1 MIRLLL
7 ATVVC
12 LSLPLAGIAQEKETI
27 PLDILGG
34 KKSAFSGK
42 TFGGDHAL
50 GGSAQVD
57 VSAEL
62 VAVDATAVDVKVKV
76 KIPPHYHI
84 YSHKPL
90 PGSIPSKI
98 VIMASGL
105 KLEGTIRSDRP
116 PHVVTE
122 YGATME
128 QFEDEVTWT
137 QRLRSIDGPLK
148 PGLTIS
154 GELTGQVCGDGQ
166 CKEIKPAKTFSASL
180 PADFVPPAATS
191 IAPALF
197 AAVDAPDLSSQV
209 VVPEM
214 RLPAG
219 LDQPPIR
226 FTVSLTPKNA
236 AIGDYVTLS
245 IKADIDEPYHTYSIT
260 QEDVPGSF
268 PTQIEVE
275 QETGAAATRD
285 TFTASK
291 KPDLKVGA
299 APGEILELHHG
310 SIEWTRE
317 YVVSDSPVAIGG
329 LIRFQ
334 VCDEKLC
341 IGPFKV
347 KFAVQTGGGGG
358 GGAPAVAGALADNTD
373 TGEFGGKAAW
383 TGWLPFVISAMGAG
397 FVALLTPC
405 VFPMIPVTVSYFLKQ
420 GETSPGS
427 TLKLAIVYCLSIV
440 GAFTGLGLL
449 VSIFLGPEALGTLAN
464 SVWLNLVFAFIFTV
478 FALMLLGMF
487 EFQIPSWLLTWT
499 SKKQDTGGL
508 VGVVFMALTFT
519 LVSFTCTFA
528 FVGSVLVLAAS
539 GEDYLR
545 PIVGMAAFSAAFASP
560 FFLLALFPSFLKSLP
575 KSGGW
580 MNRVKVTLGLME
592 LAIVTKFL
600 SVADIGLS
608 PDGMPRFLDYHLVMG
623 IWIAIAMVTGM
634 YLLNVFKM
642 PHDTPT
648 DSVGPLSCMFSLAF
662 FGLAAYITIGVFS
675 ATPPNGALWAQIEPF
690 APPRLEV
697 SGLSATHNG
706 LKYALDFDAAVTE
719 ASNSNKPMFLD
730 FTGVNCINCR
740 KMENEVLSTD
750 SVHDVLEDLV
760 RVQLFTDVIPGVASQ
775 PKVHDRLLAR
785 NHILQN
791 DLLKD
796 TALPSYVIATPDGK
810 EILARFIGYNPSGAD
825 FERFLQ
831 AGLKKWEARQAA
843 TVSNAPAGDGVMRT
857 SFVGP

>member
-197 AAVDAPDLSSQV
+197 AAVDGPDLSSQV
-209 VVPEM
+209 IVPEM

-219 LDQPPIR
+219 LDQAPIR
-226 FTVSLTPKNA
+226 FTVSLAPKNA
-236 AIGDYVTLS
+236 GIGDYVTLS

-329 LIRFQ
+329 TIRFQ
-334 VCDEKLC
+334 VCDETRCLPPSKAT
-341 IGPFKV
+341 
-347 KFAVQTGGGGG
+347 FAVQLGGGN
-358 GGAPAVAGALADNTD
+358 AVAGSAVD
-373 TGEFGGKAAW
+373 TAVEPDEGQQEDWFAFI
-383 TGWLPFVISAMGAG
+383 LSAITAG

-420 GETSPGS
+420 GEKNPGS
-427 TLKLAIVYCLSIV
+427 TVKLATTYCLSIV
-440 GAFTGLGLL
+440 AAFTGLGPL
-449 VSIFLGPEALGTLAN
+449 VSILCGPQVLNQLAN
-464 SVWLNLVFAFIFTV
+464 NPWLNLVFALVFTA
-478 FALMLLGMF
+478 FSLMLLGMF
-487 EFQIPSWLLTWT
+487 EFQIPSWVLTWT
-499 SKKQDTGGL
+499 SKKQDTGG
-508 VGVVFMALTFT
+508 VFGVVFMALTFT

-528 FVGSVLVLAAS
+528 FVGNILVLAANGTS
-539 GEDYLR
+539 YLR

-560 FFLLALFPSFLKSLP
+560 FFVLALFPAFLKSLP

-580 MNRVKVTLGLME
+580 MNRVKVTLGLLE

-600 SVADIGLS
+600 SVADIGFS
-608 PDGMPRFLDYHLVMG
+608 PNGMPVYLDYHLVMG
-623 IWIAIAMVTGM
+623 IWIAIAIVTGM
-634 YLLNVFKM
+634 YLLNIFKM
-642 PHDTPT
+642 PHDTPS
-648 DSVGPLSCMFSLAF
+648 DSVGALSCMFSLGF
-662 FGLAAYITIGVFS
+662 FGVAAYIAVGLFSPKAPAGV
-675 ATPPNGALWAQIEPF
+675 LWEQIVSF
-690 APPRLEV
+690 APPLLNISEGENGFVAEHDGLEY
-697 SGLSATHNG
+697 S
-706 LKYALDFDAAVTE
+706 LDFDAAVQT
-719 ASNSNKPMFLD
+719 ASKTNTLMFLD
-730 FTGVNCINCR
+730 FTGVKCVNCR
-740 KMENEVLSTD
+740 RMENGTLKD
-750 SVHDVLEDLV
+750 QQVHNILENLV
-760 RVQLFTDVIPGVASQ
+760 RVQLYCDEVPGVKSIPAE
-775 PKVHDRLLAR
+775 HDRVLSR
-785 NHILQN
+785 NLNLQ
-791 DLLKD
+791 DEWFGD
-796 TALPSYVIATPDGK
+796 VSLPAYVIATPDGK
-810 EILARFIGYNPSGAD
+810 EILSRSIGVTSGEE
-825 FERFLQ
+825 FQEFLN
-831 AGLKKWEARQAA
+831 AGLREWEARESA
-843 TVSNAPAGDGVMRT
+843 TASHNAAGDGVVRT
-857 SFVGP
+857 SYATK